1 MKSRIIIL
9 RAMRHKKKKQR
20 GLEIISP
27 NKELSQGHINKALH
41 NLQVMSDL
49 QNLKHTDWVVVVAYY
64 AMYHGATALLAHIGL
79 ESKEHATTVAILEYF
94 FSKEIDKTLLLKFH
108 ALKQKKDSIE
118 QLYLEDKFLNYLWQ
132 AKVLRENAQYGTN
145 TLVPTSEESLP
156 HARDFVSAVRLLLN
170 KLDEEYVSLIR
181 AQMNELQEKLN
192 KK

>member
-1 MKSRIIIL
+1 MKSKIIIL
-9 RAMRHKKKKQR
+9 RAMRRKKKKQR

-41 NLQVMSDL
+41 NLQVMDDL
-49 QNLKHTDWVVVVAYY
+49 QTLKHTDWVVVVAYY

-79 ESKEHATTVAILEYF
+79 ESKDHVTTVAILEYF
-94 FSKEIDKTLLLKFH
+94 FSKDIDKNLLLKFR

-145 TLVPTSEESLP
+145 TLVVASEDSLP
-156 HARDFVSAVRLLLN
+156 HAREFVSAIRLLLE
-170 KLDEEYVSLIR
+170 KLDDEYLSLIR
-181 AQMNELQEKLN
+181 TQMNELEQELKR
-192 KK
+192 K